1 MAVESGNYIADM
13 DQTKPDGATEDANLV
28 DDYLRFIKKCVK
40 QSFPNVNGVVNATPG
55 ELNILAGATVTT
67 TELNYLSGVT
77 SNVQTQLDSKASD
90 AAKADKVSGATAG
103 NLAAL
108 DGSGN
113 LTDSTYSP
121 SSFQPADPDIPTQAA
136 TTAEMQA
143 GTETALRSMS
153 PKNVAEAIAAQAPS
167 TWDFESAEIAFP
179 AAAGTVAS
187 APHGLGVVP
196 TSWQVVIRCK
206 VSDRGYNVGDE
217 VDFTRTVPASGH
229 YVASWVNATEIGIA
243 RGSSNIYLTAKD
255 GSSTANLTPSS
266 WVVVFRAKK

>member
-1 MAVESGNYIADM
+1 MPIESANHIN
-13 DQTKPDGATEDANLV
+13 QLNQNNPDGS
-28 DDYLRFIKKCVK
+28 DDRSTADDHLRLIKKVLTTD
-40 QSFPNVNGVVNATPG
+40 FPSIGGIVTADHN
-55 ELNILAGATVTT
+55 ELNILDGATITT
-67 TELNYLSGVT
+67 TDLNSIPSL
-77 SNVQTQLDSKASD
+77 QTDVAN
-90 AAKADKVSGATAG
+90 KADKVSGATAG
-103 NLAAL
+103 NFAAL
-108 DGSGN
+108 DSSGN
-113 LTDSTYSP
+113 LADSGKAP
-121 SSFQPADPDIPTQAA
+121 ADFQPADPDIPTQAA

-153 PKNVAEAIAAQAPS
+153 PKNVADAIAAQAPT

-187 APHGLGVVP
+187 TPHGLGAVP

-206 VSDRGYNVGDE
+206 VPDRGYSIGDE